1 MGGRD
6 LRVWGGR
13 SRRLGR
19 AASRRAVGFDALLN
33 PALPP
38 EGLAQAMGHRSPAC
52 GGLRRGLGAAQ
63 SLAGLL
69 LKLNLPGGG
78 LGDKML

>member
-1 MGGRD
+1 M
-6 LRVWGGR
+6 
-13 SRRLGR
+13 
-19 AASRRAVGFDALLN
+19 GFDALLN